1 MRSKLFTAAAA
12 LAGLMSTMTVLAG
25 TPTPPSTVPEPGTWA
40 LVGLAA
46 AVGWAVTRSKRK

>member
-12 LAGLMSTMTVLAG
+12 LAGLLSTMAAQAG
-25 TPTPPSTVPEPGTWA
+25 DTGGGNNVPEPGTWA

-46 AVGWAVTRSKRK
+46 AIGYAVTRSKRK

>member
-12 LAGLMSTMTVLAG
+12 LAGLMFTLAAQAGDGG
-25 TPTPPSTVPEPGTWA
+25 TGNNVPEPGTWA

-46 AVGWAVTRSKRK
+46 AIGWAVTRSKRK

>member
-12 LAGLMSTMTVLAG
+12 LAGLMSTIAAHAG
-25 TPTPPSTVPEPGTWA
+25 STGGGTVPEPGTWA

-46 AVGWAVTRSKRK
+46 AIGWAVTRNKRK

>member
-12 LAGLMSTMTVLAG
+12 LAGLLATMAAQAG
-25 TPTPPSTVPEPGTWA
+25 EPAPSSVPEPGTWA

-46 AVGWAVTRSKRK
+46 AIGWAVTRSKRK